1 MDKENQQF
9 LANEGVSPP
18 ISSRLRE
25 LSNNLKLLC
34 SSTSSYDQVSTEIVE
49 PKTPIMEQSRTL
61 DDRWDVADVNSPWGT
76 FSMRS
81 SGMKVRSN
89 HFSNTLFIFT

>member
-1 MDKENQQF
+1 MDKENQHS

-18 ISSRLRE
+18 ISSRLQE

-34 SSTSSYDQVSTEIVE
+34 SSTSSYDQVFTEIVE

-61 DDRWDVADVNSPWGT
+61 D
-76 FSMRS
+76 
-81 SGMKVRSN
+81 GMKVRSN